1 MAIAVLEVSDAEFEE
16 KVLKADKPALV
27 DFWAP
32 WCGPCRMLGPT
43 IEALAKDYAGKA
55 IIAKVNVEDNQEMV
69 AKYGIMSIP
78 AVLLFKSGQVVGTL
92 VGAQNRSAY
101 VSMLD
106 KHLEG

>member
-92 VGAQNRSAY
+92 VVAQNRSAY